1 MTGHHDSQ
9 HSARRG
15 AEGAVE
21 SSGPVDRQAAH
32 WGCGQQAAYTDPTT
46 PQPDY
51 EVEERTKN
59 DVRDYATTIN
69 KEVIIEGTK

>member
-21 SSGPVDRQAAH
+21 SSGPVDRQAA
-32 WGCGQQAAYTDPTT
+32 YTDPTS

-51 EVEERTKN
+51 DVEERTKN